1 MAIGGIIKEVLSFFK
16 DWTTY
21 PLERLREK
29 KDHDKNIYAEIVD
42 IISPEFINDFFE
54 ILGYNRYE
62 KEHMYALMRYV
73 EYSKRADKYF
83 FNKKIQASKNE
94 FDKALTEL
102 IHFLVH
108 HFFVPKNPNLT
119 YFELYPDLLDNKS
132 GEEIPKYE
140 KLYKQ
145 REEELSD
152 LQDNTKDKYNNFI
165 RTAKNK
171 LLV

>member
-1 MAIGGIIKEVLSFFK
+1 MAIGEIIKEVLSFFK

-21 PLERLREK
+21 PLERLRGKEA
-29 KDHDKNIYAEIVD
+29 HDKNIYAEIVI
-42 IISPEFINDFFE
+42 IISPEFMNDFCE

-62 KEHMYALMRYV
+62 KEHMSALMRYA

-83 FNKKIQASKNE
+83 FDKKIQASKNE
-94 FDKALTEL
+94 FDKALAEL
-102 IHFLVH
+102 IHFLVD
-108 HFFVPKNPNLT
+108 HFFVPRNPNLT
-119 YFELYPDLLDNKS
+119 HFELYPDLLDNKS

-145 REEELSD
+145 REEELSG
-152 LQDNTKDKYNNFI
+152 LQDETIGRYNNLI